1 MPLAGQVAK
10 QVSKLLTRGSSKFLR
25 EQETLAVPTLK
36 HSPLPDWEPKP
47 EPLGENIMPD
57 IPGTEGLRSDR
68 SIVSTAPMTDEISSL
83 EDLSKISER
92 ELTEKQKRK
101 LARPWAHGSRPKSGG
116 EVSPL
121 EKGKD
126 YLTYRHTLDLKRK
139 DVDDIANEITDKYSL
154 KRILETSAK
163 DKREY
168 SKNYPHIRTW
178 SIQQMFGFLT
188 PYGSKLGNT
197 QLMTRSKEQLYK
209 KGIKNIRGINQ
220 RVQKFPARE
229 EIIFD
234 SNKVTLLSDEIL
246 VERNVL
252 NDLHEA
258 FGDFQGDQVD
268 LNRNTRNWENLEN
281 TIKSSPNLKDG
292 SLAYYKVNVN
302 DFVGLAK
309 DYETGRIQ
317 QSTLD
322 PLSTAAHIMEETP
335 SEEYLEKVVRA
346 SDIPEEWWRLSPL
359 ERMGFIK
366 GKSHELDQEG
376 TSLSFDPLMSFT
388 EFAHKDLD
396 RMFYVDLPKNI
407 KPEDIV
413 NLKPMD
419 YIIPKEKSGF
429 IFKPNVFTEK
439 ELFVTA
445 EGGFREALKP
455 RRLTEKERKE
465 LLQFNKAYEDVDKEL
480 TKIQQISKNA
490 PKIVDLYN

>member
-25 EQETLAVPTLK
+25 EQETLAVPTLQ
-36 HSPLPDWEPKP
+36 HSPELPAWEP
-47 EPLGENIMPD
+47 EPLYNTGLTIKEILAD
-57 IPGTEGLRSDR
+57 IPDKDIG
-68 SIVSTAPMTDEISSL
+68 SIAPMTDEISSL

-101 LARPWAHGSRPKSGG
+101 LARPWAHGVRPKGSS

-121 EKGKD
+121 KKGEE
-126 YLTYRHTLDLKRK
+126 YLTFRHEIDLKRK
-139 DVDDIANEITDKYSL
+139 SADDIANEITDKYSL
-154 KRILETSAK
+154 KRILETSARSISK
-163 DKREY
+163 YEKEY
-168 SKNYPHIRTW
+168 SKNYPHLSTYA
-178 SIQQMFGFLT
+178 IQNMFRFLT
-188 PYGSKLGNT
+188 PIDYSRGKRKGMSK
-197 QLMTRSKEQLYK
+197 K
-209 KGIKNIRGINQ
+209 
-220 RVQKFPARE
+220 

-252 NDLHEA
+252 KNLRES
-258 FGDFQGDQVD
+258 FGD
-268 LNRNTRNWENLEN
+268 LNRNTRNLEN
-281 TIKSSPNLKDG
+281 IIKSSPDFKDG

-309 DYETGRIQ
+309 DYREVGIQ
-317 QSTLD
+317 QSTFD
-322 PLSTAAHIMEETP
+322 PLSTAAHITEETP
-335 SEEYLEKVVRA
+335 SEEYLEGIVRA
-346 SDIPEEWWRLSPL
+346 RDIPEEWWRLSPL

-366 GKSHELDQEG
+366 GKSHELNQEG
-376 TSLSFDPLMSFT
+376 TSLSFDPLLSFT
-388 EFAHKDLD
+388 EFAREDLD

-413 NLKPMD
+413 NLKPID
-419 YIIPKEKSGF
+419 YIIPEEKSGL

-465 LLQFNKAYEDVDKEL
+465 LLQFNKAYEDVVVL
-480 TKIQQISKNA
+480 FFLFQLA
-490 PKIVDLYN
+490 F